1 MLMLNDAARLLFS
14 QESSDDLLA
23 NLLIVDSVT
32 DRSETVEQMRFW
44 LLAYLEERHPVVTQ
58 AMNEW
63 SLDLE
68 SDISYCDMLAAV
80 LRREGC
86 VKP

>member
-1 MLMLNDAARLLFS
+1 MMLNESARAMFADK
-14 QESSDDLLA
+14 SSDELLSMLLA
-23 NLLIVDSVT
+23 VDGVKDPSESVFQ
-32 DRSETVEQMRFW
+32 VRFW

-58 AMNEW
+58 PMNEW
-63 SLDLE
+63 SLDLD